1 MKAPS
6 TAVFASLSST
16 ITEICRLSGIPGVAI
31 GVIDNGEIIHQ
42 ASYGFCDVEKQIPCD
57 SDTTFVLGSLT
68 KAFTSTLLAQLVQD
82 GRLNWTDPLS
92 QILPEFQR
100 DPQDLSSHTTIGDLL
115 CHHTGL
121 SAFDSLWLGSDNVP
135 LLNRSDAIQIL
146 NYVPQQEP
154 FRGSFI
160 YNNFAYEVLG
170 HVIEKISGMTYSSF
184 LQERLLRP
192 LGMKK
197 TYYTDPAKQIEN
209 EAKPYFALSD
219 ATPFRIPPALHG
231 DGVLMGPA
239 GGVRS
244 CVSDLLIFYDALL
257 GAAAEEI
264 ELGAGEKHSPKEHPV
279 SFSELPTMWTG
290 WNILPMPLIREHS
303 YGYGWLR
310 SQLPTVLA
318 PSRGDPK
325 LNPLVGLGAPSRL
338 AIWHSGDIPGYQT
351 HATLF
356 PETKQAVVVL
366 TNSLSLNDGSR
377 YINDL
382 IIKALL
388 DNLDNAHDYAE
399 LAKKSADLALTR
411 VGSIHKRL
419 IDGQTRSKPCRP
431 LDSYVGRYFNAV
443 KNFFID
449 IGLNEEGNLYLSFMG
464 RKRDTFE
471 LTTYQDDRF
480 FWFLTH
486 DEAAKLARYD
496 GYGEDFYIL
505 NFRSSNRDKDVIDT
519 LWWRHEPSLP
529 DLGELFERQPAPDNL
544 TAGKVPSEL

>member
-1 MKAPS
+1 MTQKLTVLPPLLPPFS
-6 TAVFASLSST
+6 VIFSSDQT
-16 ITEICRLSGIPGVAI
+16 LKRVAI

-42 ASYGFCDVEKQIPCD
+42 TSYGFCDVEKQIPCD
-57 SDTTFVLGSLT
+57 SNTTFVLGSLT

-100 DPQDLSSHTTIGDLL
+100 DLQDLSSYTTVGDLL

-135 LLNRSDAIQIL
+135 LLNQSDAIKIL

-154 FRGSFI
+154 FRRSFI

-170 HVIEKISGMTYSSF
+170 QVIEKVSGMSYSSF

-192 LGMKK
+192 LGMKR
-197 TYYTDPAKQIEN
+197 TYYTDPAEQIEN

-219 ATPFRIPPALHG
+219 ATPFRIPPALQG
-231 DGVLMGPA
+231 GGVLMGPA

-244 CVSDLLIFYDALL
+244 CVSDLLVFYNALL
-257 GAAAEEI
+257 DAAAEQI
-264 ELGAGEKHSPKEHPV
+264 EPGTEEKHSPKEHPV

-290 WNILPMPLIREHS
+290 WNILPMPLVREHS

-310 SQLPTVLA
+310 SQLPSVLA
-318 PSRGDPK
+318 PSRGDPV

-351 HATLF
+351 HVTLL

-377 YINDL
+377 YINEL
-382 IIKALL
+382 VIEALL
-388 DNLDNAHDYAE
+388 GNLDNAHNYTK
-399 LAKKSADLALTR
+399 LAQQSADLAMKR
-411 VGSIHKRL
+411 VKSIQRGL
-419 IDGQTRSKPCRP
+419 VDGRTRSEPCRP
-431 LDSYVGRYFNAV
+431 RHSYVGRYFNAV

-449 IGLNEEGNLYLSFMG
+449 IGLNEEGKLYLSFMG
-464 RKRDTFE
+464 KKRDTFE
-471 LTTYQDDRF
+471 LTTYQDDSF

-505 NFRSSNRDKDVIDT
+505 SFRSTSRDKAVIDG
-519 LWWRHEPSLP
+519 LWWKHEPSLP
-529 DLGELFERQPAPDNL
+529 VLGELFERQPAQDNL
-544 TAGKVPSEL
+544 TPGKVPSDL

>member
-6 TAVFASLSST
+6 STVFASLSST
-16 ITEICRLSGIPGVAI
+16 ISEISRLSGIPGVAI
-31 GVIDNGEIIHQ
+31 GVIDNGEVIHQ
-42 ASYGFCDVEKQIPCD
+42 ASYGFCDVKNQIPCD
-57 SDTTFVLGSLT
+57 NDTTFVLGSLT
-68 KAFTSTLLAQLVQD
+68 KAFTSALLGQLVQE
-82 GRLNWTDPLS
+82 GRLNWTDPLG

-100 DPQDLSSHTTIGDLL
+100 EPQDLSSHATIGDLL

-121 SAFDSLWLGSDNVP
+121 SAYDSLWLGSDNAP
-135 LLNRSDAIQIL
+135 LLNHSDAIKIL

-170 HVIEKISGMTYSSF
+170 HVIEKISGSSYSSF
-184 LQERLLRP
+184 LDERLLRP
-192 LGMKK
+192 LGMKR
-197 TYYTDPAKQIEN
+197 TYFTSPTEQKEN
-209 EAKPYFALSD
+209 EAKPHVALSD
-219 ATPFRIPPALHG
+219 ATPVRISPALLG
-231 DGVLMGPA
+231 DHVLMGPA

-244 CVSDLLIFYDALL
+244 CVSDLLIFYNALL
-257 GAAAEEI
+257 DAAAEEL
-264 ELGAGEKHSPKEHPV
+264 EPGTEQAYTSRDHPV

-290 WNILPMPLIREHS
+290 WNILPMPLVREHS

-310 SQLPTVLA
+310 SQLPSVLA
-318 PSRGDPK
+318 PSRGDPD
-325 LNPLVGLGAPSRL
+325 LNPLVGTGAPSRL

-382 IIKALL
+382 VIEALL
-388 DNLDNAHDYAE
+388 DNLDNAHDYVK
-399 LAKKSADLALTR
+399 LAKRSADLAVRR
-411 VGSIHKRL
+411 VESIHKGL
-419 IDGQTRSKPCRP
+419 FDGQTRSQPCRP
-431 LDSYVGRYFNAV
+431 LDSYVGRYFNKV

-449 IGLNEEGNLYLSFMG
+449 IGLDEEGNLYVSFMG

-471 LTTYQDDRF
+471 LTTYQDDSF

-486 DEAAKLARYD
+486 DEAARLARYD
-496 GYGEDFYIL
+496 GYGEDFYVL
-505 NFRSSNRDKDVIDT
+505 RFSSVKGDDVIDA
-519 LWWRHEPSLP
+519 LWWKHEPSL
-529 DLGELFERQPAPDNL
+529 DGFGELFERHSTSKNCPSK
-544 TAGKVPSEL
+544 GEGSEL